1 MDKLIINAAITGM
14 VPTKDDSP
22 FVPISPEEIIADAR
36 RCRDAGA
43 SIVHLHARDSD
54 GQPTYR
60 ADIYKQILKG
70 VRDACPDVI
79 LCVSTSGRVF
89 KTFGQRSEVLELT
102 DPAPEM
108 ASLTLGSMNFAK
120 VESVNSPDMIRSLAL
135 KMVKRDIVP
144 EWECFDLGMAE
155 YSHYLIGHC
164 VLRPPFYCNL
174 LLGSLGTLSAT
185 ALNLA
190 MMVRALPAGTTWAA
204 AGIGRFQFNVNSLA
218 IAMGGHVRVGLEDNL
233 WYDNERT
240 RLATN
245 PELIKRLVKL
255 AEACGRSIASP
266 DEARR
271 IIGLPSRTN
280 KPRKSSRDVLTPVQ
294 GSAG

>member
-14 VPTKDDSP
+14 VPTKKDNP
-22 FVPISPEEIIADAR
+22 FVPISPEEIIADVR

-43 SIVHLHARDSD
+43 SIVHMHARDTD

-60 ADIYKQILKG
+60 RDIYAKILKG
-70 VRDACPDVI
+70 VREACPDVI

-89 KTFGQRSEVLELT
+89 KTFGQCSEVLELT

-108 ASLTLGSMNFAK
+108 ASLTLGSMNFPK

-135 KMVKRDIVP
+135 KMVEYDIVP
-144 EWECFDLGMAE
+144 EWECFDLGMVE
-155 YSHYLIGHC
+155 YSHYLISHC

-185 ALNLA
+185 AMNLA
-190 MMVRALPAGTTWAA
+190 LMVRALPEGTTWAA

-218 IAMGGHVRVGLEDNL
+218 ITMGGYVRVGLEDNL
-233 WYDNERT
+233 WYDDERT

-245 PELIKRLVKL
+245 PDLIERLVKL
-255 AEACGRSIASP
+255 AEACGRSVASP
-266 DEARR
+266 DEARQ
-271 IIGLPSRTN
+271 IIGLPARAS
-280 KPRKSSRDVLTPVQ
+280 KPRNAFAQTRST
-294 GSAG
+294 AG